1 MLSFTTKSG
10 GVWKSPHTRLVPQ
23 PPNPHFRRLSM
34 SEDTLHHIIR
44 WNVELSAAHS
54 YTTQHYESGAL
65 ST

>member
-1 MLSFTTKSG
+1 
-10 GVWKSPHTRLVPQ
+10 
-23 PPNPHFRRLSM
+23 M